1 MLIENFLYDNY
12 ALVYA
17 LKMIAEQ
24 REEVLEGHY
33 SLFDSANPN
42 AHSDQLESL
51 NSVNKLVVN
60 TVLCNMQA
68 CRNYLNDNYGK
79 LVKEGE
85 V

>member
-24 REEVLEGHY
+24 REEVLEGNY
-33 SLFDSANPN
+33 SLFDSENPN
-42 AHSDQLESL
+42 AHREQLESL

-60 TVLCNMQA
+60 TVLGNMQT
-68 CRNYLNDNYGK
+68 CRNYLNNNYAK
-79 LVKEGE
+79 LIKEDE